1 MSVFSTRAG
10 VVLLPLLFAAG
21 GCFATRNDVRVLQ
34 GDIRTMHEQGLRSDS
49 LNREAIASLSGQLA
63 VMDDSLRGL
72 STRLT
77 RLQGS
82 TREDLYNI
90 GQLLIQIQELTG
102 QSQARILDLR
112 AELEQRNRME
122 PIIPDSGGPASA
134 TPGVS
139 AEPPAPAAPGPA
151 QLLQISIDQLRRG
164 SAGTARRGL
173 EELLRLYPT
182 SDLVPQ
188 ATFYLGEAHAAEGD
202 LESADSV
209 FVQVYTRFPRSNEAP
224 TAMYK
229 HGVFL
234 EDQGRSQEAEAIF
247 RDVVEQYPRSDA
259 ATLARSRLPSN

>member
-1 MSVFSTRAG
+1 VSGLSVRAR
-10 VVLLPLLFAAG
+10 LAIFPLLLAAG
-21 GCFATRNDVRVLQ
+21 GCFATRDDVRVLQ
-34 GDIRTMHEQGLRSDS
+34 SDVRTMHEQSLRSDS
-49 LNREAIASLSGQLA
+49 LNRQMLEQLSQRLAI
-63 VMDDSLRGL
+63 VDDSLRTL

-102 QSQARILDLR
+102 QSQARLLDLR
-112 AELEQRNRME
+112 SELEQRNRAE
-122 PIIPDSGGPASA
+122 PPMPDSGTPPSGS
-134 TPGVS
+134 TPGDP
-139 AEPPAPAAPGPA
+139 PPAAAPGPA
-151 QLLQISIDQLRRG
+151 QLLQLSIDQLRRG

-173 EELLRLYPT
+173 EEMLRLYPT

-188 ATFYLGEAHAAEGD
+188 ATFYLGEAHAAEGNLD
-202 LESADSV
+202 TADSV

-229 HGVFL
+229 HGVYL
-234 EDQGRSQEAEAIF
+234 EDQGRSQEAERVF